1 MEFKQYVD
9 PLIKWWWLVL
19 SSTLVAALASLL
31 AVSRQPDLYQARAAL
46 MLGQAINNPNP
57 TSNDFYLTEQLGQT
71 YVNMSNREPVRE
83 ATMTA
88 LGLTWLPGY
97 TVTMVPNTQLLE
109 IRVNDTSP
117 ERATAVANELAYQI
131 VQSSP
136 TSAQEQEEQDRQ
148 AFIKGQLDDLQVEIE
163 ATTEEITAKQAEL
176 AELFSARQIADTQSQ
191 IAALEAKLRTMQT
204 NYVDLIYST
213 EQGAINSLSIFEE
226 AMVPSWPIGPNR
238 MSTVLTAAAIGFVL
252 GAIAAYLLEYLDDTV
267 KTPEDVEQLTELP
280 TLAGIAAYEPDGDA
294 QYSLITRNKPRSPI
308 AEAYRGLRT
317 AIIFTN
323 VDKPT
328 RSILITSPGPGEGKS
343 LTAAN
348 LGVVMAQ
355 AGHRVLIVD
364 ADLRRPRQHKIFDL
378 TGNYL
383 GLTNLL
389 LKMLIEQDDRAVTES
404 TAELL
409 EGAIHETQQPG
420 LYLLTSGP
428 LPPNPAELVG
438 SEKMGRLLETLQAY
452 FDMVIIDSPPCLA
465 VTDAVVLSTR
475 VDGVAMISNSGS
487 TRRKQLQ
494 EAVARLNDVN
504 ANILGII
511 LNRLTAKTGGYY
523 YYYYYSRNYYS
534 TDTDGD
540 GDGAGGQDGR
550 KRERRKRTASGE
562 RQWMPKFLVR
572 PKN

>member
-1 MEFKQYVD
+1 
-9 PLIKWWWLVL
+9 
-19 SSTLVAALASLL
+19 VA
-31 AVSRQPDLYQARAAL
+31 
-46 MLGQAINNPNP
+46 
-57 TSNDFYLTEQLGQT
+57 
-71 YVNMSNREPVRE
+71 
-83 ATMTA
+83 
-88 LGLTWLPGY
+88 
-97 TVTMVPNTQLLE
+97 
-109 IRVNDTSP
+109 
-117 ERATAVANELAYQI
+117 
-131 VQSSP
+131 
-136 TSAQEQEEQDRQ
+136 
-148 AFIKGQLDDLQVEIE
+148 
-163 ATTEEITAKQAEL
+163 
-176 AELFSARQIADTQSQ
+176 
-191 IAALEAKLRTMQT
+191 
-204 NYVDLIYST
+204 
-213 EQGAINSLSIFEE
+213 
-226 AMVPSWPIGPNR
+226 
-238 MSTVLTAAAIGFVL
+238 TAAAIGFVL

-280 TLAGIAAYEPDGDA
+280 TLAGIAAYEADGDA

-328 RSILITSPGPGEGKS
+328 RSILITSPSPAEGKS
-343 LTAAN
+343 ITAAN

-378 TGNYL
+378 SGNNF

-389 LKMLIEQDDRAVTES
+389 LKMLLEQDGRTVSEN

-420 LYLLTSGP
+420 LYLLNSGP

-438 SEKMGRLLETLQAY
+438 SEKMGKLLETLEAY

-475 VDGVAMISNSGS
+475 VDGVALISNSGS

-504 ANILGII
+504 ANILGVI

-523 YYYYYSRNYYS
+523 YYYYYNRSYYN
-534 TDTDGD
+534 DDQGDDGT
-540 GDGAGGQDGR
+540 GQDGR
-550 KRERRKRTASGE
+550 TRERRKRTVKPGE
-562 RQWMPKFLVR
+562 RQWLPKFPAR
-572 PKN
+572 SKN